1 MKKTITMNSRRKIL
15 MLAAAAMSAGI
26 VPILGKA
33 DDDDSHDRY
42 DDELKYKSA
51 NNTTFAPANTGL
63 TGKIVVIGGGMAGVT
78 VAKYLRL
85 WGGTGIQ
92 VTLVEPSLTYTSNIM
107 SNLVLNNSRSVSSL
121 AYGYTTIAAKY
132 GVAVRQAAVQSI
144 DTAAKSVV
152 LSDGTLLAYDRL
164 VVAPG
169 VDFMDAYG
177 LTQSDYDTRTP
188 HAWRAGPQTELLRS
202 QLAAMPSNG
211 TFVMTIPKAPYRCPP
226 GPYERACLVA
236 DYLKTYKGAASKV
249 IVLDENASIQAEV
262 ESFSYAFNT
271 VHRGIIDYQAS
282 VSNIQVNPITKVVSF
297 TDAVGAVSTLNANTV
312 NPIPAHRAAGSNNGG
327 WLANAGLNNSADGRW
342 CLVDVLNYESTAI
355 AGVHVIGDAASC
367 GLPKA
372 GHVANQEAKICAD
385 AIIRVLAGQ
394 SPDPAPVANSACYSP
409 ITASTASWLTAVY
422 QYDAGTRKMLLAAN
436 GGQTVGARA
445 TESASISA
453 TNFRQMNTWFN
464 SLMGDSFA

>member
-169 VDFMDAYG
+169 VDFMHMA
-177 LTQSDYDTRTP
+177 
-188 HAWRAGPQTELLRS
+188 
-202 QLAAMPSNG
+202 
-211 TFVMTIPKAPYRCPP
+211 
-226 GPYERACLVA
+226 
-236 DYLKTYKGAASKV
+236 
-249 IVLDENASIQAEV
+249 
-262 ESFSYAFNT
+262 
-271 VHRGIIDYQAS
+271 
-282 VSNIQVNPITKVVSF
+282 
-297 TDAVGAVSTLNANTV
+297 
-312 NPIPAHRAAGSNNGG
+312 
-327 WLANAGLNNSADGRW
+327 
-342 CLVDVLNYESTAI
+342 
-355 AGVHVIGDAASC
+355 
-367 GLPKA
+367 
-372 GHVANQEAKICAD
+372 
-385 AIIRVLAGQ
+385 
-394 SPDPAPVANSACYSP
+394 
-409 ITASTASWLTAVY
+409 
-422 QYDAGTRKMLLAAN
+422 
-436 GGQTVGARA
+436 
-445 TESASISA
+445 
-453 TNFRQMNTWFN
+453 
-464 SLMGDSFA
+464 